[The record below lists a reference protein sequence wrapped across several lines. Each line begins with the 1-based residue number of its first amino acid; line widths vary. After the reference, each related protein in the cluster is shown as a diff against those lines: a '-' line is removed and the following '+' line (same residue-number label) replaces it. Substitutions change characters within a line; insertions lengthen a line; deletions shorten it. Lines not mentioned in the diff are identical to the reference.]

1 MSIYKHSNQNKSVLI
16 NEPANDRKQKAKE
29 LTKKDENKTA
39 TVWEEAANSAFQF
52 ARPEIQV

>member
-1 MSIYKHSNQNKSVLI
+1 MSIYKHFNQNESILV
-16 NEPANDRKQKAKE
+16 NEPANDRKQKTEE

-39 TVWEEAANSAFQF
+39 TAWEEAASSAFQF